1 MPFCPKCGEEVS
13 EDDEY
18 CPKCN
23 YSLKR
28 RTVRPVRRRN
38 EKDEKDEKRG
48 REDEKAAIMGG
59 LVVVWLGLSLLLQ
72 NAGLLG
78 WADFGGVFLL
88 GLGLIIVLRG
98 LWAYSQSGVF
108 EQGFGYIVGGGFVT
122 LIGAGVSFE
131 LDEWWPILL
140 IALGLVVV
148 VRALMARSENP
159 LP

>member
-88 GLGLIIVLRG
+88 GLGLIIVFRG

-122 LIGAGVSFE
+122 LIGAGIAFD
-131 LDEWWPILL
+131 LDEWWPVLL

>member
-18 CPKCN
+18 CAKCN

-48 REDEKAAIMGG
+48 EEDEKAAIMGG
-59 LVVVWLGLSLLLQ
+59 LVVAWLGLSLLLQ

-78 WADFGGVFLL
+78 WADFGGIFLL
-88 GLGLIIVLRG
+88 GLGLIIVFRG

-108 EQGFGYIVGGGFVT
+108 EHGFGYIVGGGFVA
-122 LIGAGVSFE
+122 LLGAGISFD
-131 LDEWWPILL
+131 LDEWWPVLL
-140 IALGLVVV
+140 IAVGLVVV
-148 VRALMARSENP
+148 VRALMARSESP

>member
-1 MPFCPKCGEEVS
+1 MPYCPNCGEEIS

-18 CPKCN
+18 CPKCK
-23 YSLKR
+23 YPLKR
-28 RTVRPVRRRN
+28 RPIRPIRRRN
-38 EKDEKDEKRG
+38 EKDEKDEKREG
-48 REDEKAAIMGG
+48 EDEKAAVMGG

-72 NAGLLG
+72 NTGLLG

-88 GLGLIIVLRG
+88 GLGLIIVFRG